1 MIKCPENK
9 VTNASVWHLDGA
21 VSEADWGMKIMN
33 EVKISMLGVSGSG
46 KTAFLSG
53 ICDTFISG
61 NIEVKDEKN
70 NDRSHLFKILP
81 YQADNMNETSIGDV
95 RRYSIRNNR
104 SFTAVNT
111 ENTKK
116 YMLNL
121 FDDTFSTAD
130 PLCTVSFIDYK
141 GGFVENL
148 VNEKSGD
155 EVKDVRDE
163 LLSSNVILIFADA
176 VRLSRAENTGEFN
189 TALGSDDINTFFNTN
204 SFVNKKLTVLFVLT
218 KDDSPE
224 VSGDDELLTER
235 LLHSFETTVRIIER
249 NGWTYGV
256 IRTSAVGR
264 NSVDPVTNRITPDA
278 EIIPYGIDSVLF
290 YSIYRTVSE
299 EVTALHIR
307 ISDMENANVITKMSR
322 EYRNRMKI
330 LKSQLEETDAVMRFI
345 RIPYNCLRVSD
356 RLVMEKR
363 AENSGISAVTG

>member
-1 MIKCPENK
+1 
-9 VTNASVWHLDGA
+9 
-21 VSEADWGMKIMN
+21 MN
-33 EVKISMLGVSGSG
+33 EVKISMIGVSGSG

-61 NIEVKDEKN
+61 NIEACDSKN
-70 NDRSHLFKILP
+70 DDKSHLFKILP
-81 YQADNMNETSIGDV
+81 YQADNLAETSIGDV

-121 FDDTFSTAD
+121 MDDCYSSSE

-155 EVKDVRDE
+155 EVKDVKNE
-163 LLSSNVILIFADA
+163 LLSSNVLLIFADA
-176 VRLSRAENTGEFN
+176 IRLSRASSAAELNA
-189 TALGSDDINTFFNTN
+189 ALGSDDINTFFNTN
-204 SFVNKKLTVLFVLT
+204 QFMNKKITVLFVLT

-224 VSGDDELLTER
+224 VSGDDEILTER
-235 LLHSFETTVRIIER
+235 IMHAFETTVRIIGR
-249 NGWTYGV
+249 NQWTFGIV
-256 IRTSAVGR
+256 RTSAVGR
-264 NSVDPVTNRITPDA
+264 NCVDPETNRITPDA

-299 EVTALHIR
+299 EVTSLHLR
-307 ISDMENANVITKMSR
+307 ISDMENASVFTKMSR
-322 EYRNRMKI
+322 EYKNKMKI
-330 LKSQLEETDAVMRFI
+330 LKSQLEETDTVFRYI
-345 RIPYNCLRVSD
+345 KIPYNYLRVTDS
-356 RLVMEKR
+356 LILEKKPD
-363 AENSGISAVTG
+363 NCGISAVSD